1 MELNRELWKLS
12 DKKEYYKYLN
22 SLSKNEKIEW
32 TRRIVNTDMDVL
44 AIPVP
49 KLRLIAKDIMKGN
62 YISFLDLEFL
72 DNYESTMIYGII
84 INKLK
89 DIKLIKK
96 YLDIYVNYI
105 DNWSSCDVL
114 SIETNDKDK
123 LFDLAIGY
131 IKSNKPFIRR
141 VGFRIFFK
149 YLEDE
154 VYLNKIFNVIDGFYD
169 EEHYYVN
176 MIIAWL
182 LCEAFIKNRKLTLKY
197 IENNT
202 LNDFVVNKTI
212 SKCRDSYRVSI
223 DDKEMLL
230 KFKRKICQSI

>member
-12 DKKEYYKYLN
+12 DKKEYYEYLN

-32 TRRIVNTDMDVL
+32 TRKIVNTDMDVL

-62 YISFLDLEFL
+62 YISFLDLKFL

-114 SIETNDKDK
+114 SIETNDNDK
-123 LFDLAIGY
+123 LFDLALGY

-154 VYLNKIFNVIDGFYD
+154 VYLNKIFNVIDSFYD